1 MNYRAVQGSD
11 FHYTK
16 SKERHSF
23 SFALKGGYQMSRKS
37 PLQHVVL
44 SLIVEEYAAH
54 HNKNRSEV
62 PVVNRQEAVH

>member
-1 MNYRAVQGSD
+1 
-11 FHYTK
+11 
-16 SKERHSF
+16 
-23 SFALKGGYQMSRKS
+23 MSRKS

-54 HNKNRSEV
+54 QNKNRSEV